1 MSTSSIP
8 KRILGLFKVTKN
20 LDDLLIAS
28 RNWDGRVRED
38 AVRRLGGLGNTEAIK
53 ELLIRLNDWVPQVRS
68 AAKDA
73 ILRLANTSS
82 NAAVFIEHLPEIYHL
97 NKCRRDKHVDII
109 RKICDSLL
117 SDGNRSLVVDGVSNE
132 NCYVARICYAL
143 VSNHKLL
150 PFDSLVEVGLSS
162 KDFII
167 REVAFV
173 LLRDSEPDRHCR
185 LLAIALKDKHTPIRR
200 AAFEVRLG
208 HGEADSVVASYLFDL
223 HSSIRE
229 IAVNELLTRG
239 LNVLDVYRNALSNSL
254 INTSKCAIWGVGYLS
269 CKESIPALIKLLESP
284 IPCIRKQSLSTLSSL
299 GVSWLDD
306 NIHGFLSDPSAAV
319 SKEAA
324 RLCRRLGI
332 LFDAEEL
339 LSKVEASPYEH
350 TKNIIFDLVKKINKW
365 ERLIFLLKIRSSI
378 KPNQESEL
386 LRITGEIFHW
396 NDDFNKSG
404 SQPTHKQLDLLKRYY
419 GEQLQYNDHN
429 LSRIMFTIRTSVAV

>member
-8 KRILGLFKVTKN
+8 KRILGLFKVSKN

-38 AVRRLGGLGNTEAIK
+38 AVRKLGGLGNTEAIK
-53 ELLIRLNDWVPQVRS
+53 ALLIRLNDWVPQVRA

-97 NKCRRDKHVDII
+97 NKCSRDEHADII
-109 RKICDSLL
+109 RQICDSIL
-117 SDGNRSLVVDGVSNE
+117 SERNRSLVVDGVSND

-143 VSNHKLL
+143 VSTHKLL

-167 REVAFV
+167 REKAFV
-173 LLRDSEPDRHCR
+173 LLRDSEPDKHCR
-185 LLAIALKDKHTPIRR
+185 FLAIALNDKHTPIRR

-208 HGEADSVVASYLFDL
+208 HGEADGVVASYLFDR

-229 IAVNELLTRG
+229 IAVYELLRRG

-254 INTSKCAIWGVGYLS
+254 INTSRCAIWGVGYLS

-284 IPCIRKQSLSTLSSL
+284 IPCIRKQALSTLSSL
-299 GVSWLDD
+299 DASWLND
-306 NIHGFLSDPSAAV
+306 NLDKFLSDPSAAV

-332 LFDAEEL
+332 RFDAEDL
-339 LSKVEASPYEH
+339 LSKVEDSPYKH
-350 TKNIIFDLVKKINKW
+350 TKNIVFGLVKKINKW

-378 KPNQESEL
+378 KPNQEAEL
-386 LRITGEIFHW
+386 LRITGEIFLW
-396 NDDFNKSG
+396 NDDFNRNG
-404 SQPTHKQLDLLKRYY
+404 SQPTRKQLDLLKRYY

-429 LSRIMFTIRTSVAV
+429 LSRIMFTIETLVAV